1 MSNLFYEKQKKWYI
15 YLYLPL
21 MLLIF
26 IFYFYKEKFKL
37 KINGNTMKKEANI
50 KNNKEEPSWDL
61 SDLYN
66 GIKDRELENDLQN
79 LNKKIDAF
87 TSKYSGKIKK
97 LSGYELYKLLV
108 EYEKIS
114 EKMGKIASF
123 AYLKY
128 AENLSVEEN
137 VAFFQKI
144 SEELT
149 SLSSKMIFVNVE
161 INELSDKDINKKL
174 NDSSNLKNNYGTYI
188 ENLRV
193 FKKHQLS
200 NDLEKLMNDKS
211 ITSRDAW
218 SRLFDE
224 TIDNMKFKF
233 EGRELNE
240 AQITEIIN
248 SKNSNKRVKAG
259 KVFGEKL
266 GENIKIF
273 AYITNILAKDK
284 SISDQWRKYE
294 TPISARNLSNYI
306 EDDVVENLYN
316 SIQRNYKDISHRY
329 YKLKAKILKKDK
341 LLYTDR
347 NAPTEYDDD
356 RKYTWK
362 EAVEIVLNAYSAF
375 SPKMAEI
382 GKEFFENNWI
392 DVPTR
397 QGKRGGAF
405 AHPTVPSVHPY
416 ILLNFQGKTRDIM
429 TLAHELG
436 HGIHMYLAR
445 SNGYFM
451 SDTPLTLAETA
462 SIFGEQ
468 LVFRYL
474 LDNEKDINK
483 KIAIIANKIEDMI
496 NSIIRQI
503 AFLEFEK
510 TVHEERKFG
519 EISVDRLNEIW
530 LNVQKKSLG
539 DIFEFSDEYKYYWSY
554 IPHFI
559 HSPFYV
565 YSYAFGNCLVNSL
578 YVRYTEDLDD
588 FENKYI
594 DLLSAGGSKNYV
606 DLLEPFNLD
615 PRDED
620 FWQNGL
626 DLVISLID
634 ELEMLLKKK
643 EEE

>member
-483 KIAIIANKIEDMI
+483 KIAIIAKKIEDMI

>member
-329 YKLKAKILKKDK
+329 YKLKAKMLKKDK

>member
-1 MSNLFYEKQKKWYI
+1 MGNLFYEKEKKWYV
-15 YLYLPL
+15 
-21 MLLIF
+21 
-26 IFYFYKEKFKL
+26 YFYVFIPLAVFLFFYKAKFKL
-37 KINGNTMKKEANI
+37 NLDIMKKDEKTI
-50 KNNKEEPSWDL
+50 KDQPLWDL

-66 GIKDRELENDLQN
+66 GINDKSLEIDLKEITDRIEHF
-79 LNKKIDAF
+79 NKKHIN
-87 TSKYSGKIKK
+87 KIKK
-97 LSGYELYKLLV
+97 LTGYELYKLLA
-108 EYEKIS
+108 EYEKIC
-114 EKMGKIASF
+114 ELMGKIGSF

-128 AENLSVEEN
+128 AENLSIEEN
-137 VAFFQKI
+137 VIFFQKI
-144 SEELT
+144 SERLT
-149 SLSSKMIFVNVE
+149 NLSSKLIFVNVE
-161 INELSDKDINKKL
+161 INELSDNEINKKL
-174 NDSSNLKNNYGTYI
+174 NDSSNLKNNYKTYI

-193 FKKHQLS
+193 FRKHQLS

-211 ITSRDAW
+211 TTSRDAW

-224 TIDNMKFKF
+224 TIDNMKFRF
-233 EGRELNE
+233 EGKDLNV

-248 SKNSNKRVKAG
+248 SKDELKRIKAG
-259 KVFGEKL
+259 KVLGDKL
-266 GENIKIF
+266 GENIRIF

-284 SISDQWRKYE
+284 NISDQWRHYE
-294 TPISARNLSNYI
+294 TPMSARNLSNYI
-306 EDDVVENLYN
+306 EDNVVENLYN
-316 SIQRNYKDISHRY
+316 SVQKNYENISHRY
-329 YKLKAKILKKDK
+329 YKLKAKMLGKEK
-341 LLYTDR
+341 LLHTDR
-347 NAPTEYDDD
+347 NAPTKFDDN
-356 RKYTWK
+356 RKYTWN
-362 EAVEIVLNAYSAF
+362 EAVEIVIKAYSAF

-382 GKEFFENNWI
+382 AKEFFDNNWI

-397 QGKRGGAF
+397 HGKRGGAF

-416 ILLNFQGKTRDIM
+416 LLLNFQGKTRDIM

-436 HGIHMYLAR
+436 HGIHMYMAR

-474 LDNEKDINK
+474 LDNETDINK
-483 KIAIIANKIEDMI
+483 KIAIITNKIEDMI
-496 NSIIRQI
+496 NSITRQI

-510 TVHEERKFG
+510 IVHEERKSG
-519 EISVDRLNEIW
+519 EITVDRLNQIW
-530 LNVQKKSLG
+530 LEVQKKSLG
-539 DIFEFSDEYKYYWSY
+539 DIFDFSDEYKYYWSY

-578 YVRYTEDLDD
+578 YSRYTENLND

-594 DLLSAGGSKNYV
+594 SLLSAGGSKNYV

-615 PRDED
+615 PREED

-626 DLVISLID
+626 NLVISLID
-634 ELEMLLKKK
+634 ELETLLTKTNNN
-643 EEE
+643 

>member
-21 MLLIF
+21 ILLIF

-66 GIKDRELENDLQN
+66 GIKDKELENDLQD
-79 LNKKIDAF
+79 LNKKIDNFAN
-87 TSKYSGKIKK
+87 KYSGKIKK

>member
-316 SIQRNYKDISHRY
+316 SVQRNYKDISHRY
-329 YKLKAKILKKDK
+329 YKLKAKMLKKDK
-341 LLYTDR
+341 LLHTDR

-356 RKYTWK
+356 KKYTWK

-416 ILLNFQGKTRDIM
+416 ILLNFQGKTRDVM

-445 SNGYFM
+445 PNGYFM

-510 TVHEERKFG
+510 TVHKERKFG

-578 YVRYTEDLDD
+578 YARYTEDLDD

-594 DLLSAGGSKNYV
+594 DLLSVGGSKNYV
-606 DLLEPFNLD
+606 ELLEPFNLD

-634 ELEMLLKKK
+634 ELEILLKKK

>member
-1 MSNLFYEKQKKWYI
+1 MGNLFYERESKWRT
-15 YLYLPL
+15 YLYLFV
-21 MLLIF
+21 LLLVVAITF
-26 IFYFYKEKFKL
+26 FYKSKFNMEL
-37 KINGNTMKKEANI
+37 DIMKKNEKTA
-50 KNNKEEPSWDL
+50 KDQPLWDL

-66 GIKDRELENDLQN
+66 GINDKKLESDLKEIEN
-79 LNKKIDAF
+79 RIEVFSKKYAN
-87 TSKYSGKIKK
+87 KIKK

-108 EYEKIS
+108 EYEKIC
-114 EKMGKIASF
+114 ELMGKIDSF

-137 VAFFQKI
+137 VIFFQKI
-144 SEELT
+144 SEQLT
-149 SLSSKMIFVNVE
+149 NLSSKIIFVTVE
-161 INELSDKDINKKL
+161 INELSDSEIGRKL
-174 NDSSNLKNNYGTYI
+174 SDSSNLKNTYGTYI
-188 ENLRV
+188 DNMRLFR
-193 FKKHQLS
+193 KHQLS
-200 NDLEKLMNDKS
+200 NDLERLMNDKS
-211 ITSRDAW
+211 TTSRDAW

-224 TIDNMKFKF
+224 TMDNMKFRF
-233 EGRELNE
+233 EGKDLNE
-240 AQITEIIN
+240 AQIMEIIN
-248 SKNSNKRVKAG
+248 SKDESKRVKAG
-259 KVFGEKL
+259 KIFGDKL
-266 GENIKIF
+266 GENIRIF

-284 SISDQWRKYE
+284 SISDQWRNYK

-306 EDDVVENLYN
+306 EDDVVENLYK
-316 SIQRNYKDISHRY
+316 SVQKNYEDISHRY
-329 YKLKAKILKKDK
+329 YKLKAKMLGKNK
-341 LLYTDR
+341 LLHTDR
-347 NAPTEYDDD
+347 NAPTKYDDD
-356 RKYTWK
+356 KKYTWD
-362 EAVEIVLNAYSAF
+362 EAVDIVIKAYSAF
-375 SPKMAEI
+375 SPKIAEI
-382 GKEFFENNWI
+382 GQEFFDNNWV

-416 ILLNFQGKTRDIM
+416 LLLNFQGKTRDVM

-445 SNGYFM
+445 PNGYFM

-474 LDNEKDINK
+474 LDNETDIDK

-510 TVHEERKFG
+510 TVHEERKQG
-519 EISVDRLNEIW
+519 EITVDRLNQIW
-530 LNVQKKSLG
+530 LDVQRKSLG
-539 DIFEFSDEYKYYWSY
+539 DIFDFSEEYKYYWSY

-578 YVRYTEDLDD
+578 YSRYIENLDD

-594 DLLSAGGSKNYV
+594 TLLSAGGSKNYV

-615 PRDED
+615 PREED

-626 DLVISLID
+626 NLVISLID
-634 ELEMLLKKK
+634 ELEKLLEQK
-643 EEE
+643 ETKYK

>member
-329 YKLKAKILKKDK
+329 YKLKAKMLKKDK

-356 RKYTWK
+356 KKYTWK

-445 SNGYFM
+445 PNGYFM

-510 TVHEERKFG
+510 TVHEERKFS

>member
-397 QGKRGGAF
+397 QGKMGGAF

-474 LDNEKDINK
+474 LDNEKEINK
-483 KIAIIANKIEDMI
+483 KIAIIAKKIEDMI

>member
-87 TSKYSGKIKK
+87 TSKYSCKIKK

-329 YKLKAKILKKDK
+329 YKLKAKMLKKDK

>member
-397 QGKRGGAF
+397 QGKMGGAF

-483 KIAIIANKIEDMI
+483 KIAIIAKKIEDMI

-634 ELEMLLKKK
+634 ELGMLLKKK

>member
-578 YVRYTEDLDD
+578 YARYTEDLDD

-615 PRDED
+615 PRDEG

>member
-1 MSNLFYEKQKKWYI
+1 
-15 YLYLPL
+15 
-21 MLLIF
+21 
-26 IFYFYKEKFKL
+26 
-37 KINGNTMKKEANI
+37 
-50 KNNKEEPSWDL
+50 
-61 SDLYN
+61 
-66 GIKDRELENDLQN
+66 
-79 LNKKIDAF
+79 
-87 TSKYSGKIKK
+87 
-97 LSGYELYKLLV
+97 
-108 EYEKIS
+108 
-114 EKMGKIASF
+114 
-123 AYLKY
+123 
-128 AENLSVEEN
+128 
-137 VAFFQKI
+137 
-144 SEELT
+144 
-149 SLSSKMIFVNVE
+149 MIFVNVE

-306 EDDVVENLYN
+306 EDDVVEDLYN
-316 SIQRNYKDISHRY
+316 SVQRNYKDISHRY
-329 YKLKAKILKKDK
+329 YKLKAKMLKKDK
-341 LLYTDR
+341 LLHTDR

-356 RKYTWK
+356 KKYTWK

-416 ILLNFQGKTRDIM
+416 ILLNFQGKTRDVM

-445 SNGYFM
+445 PNGYFM

-510 TVHEERKFG
+510 TVHEERKFS

-530 LNVQKKSLG
+530 LNVQ
-539 DIFEFSDEYKYYWSY
+539 FF
-554 IPHFI
+554 H
-559 HSPFYV
+559 
-565 YSYAFGNCLVNSL
+565 
-578 YVRYTEDLDD
+578 
-588 FENKYI
+588 
-594 DLLSAGGSKNYV
+594 
-606 DLLEPFNLD
+606 
-615 PRDED
+615 
-620 FWQNGL
+620 
-626 DLVISLID
+626 
-634 ELEMLLKKK
+634 
-643 EEE
+643 

>member
-21 MLLIF
+21 ILLIF

-50 KNNKEEPSWDL
+50 KNNKEDPSWDL

-66 GIKDRELENDLQN
+66 GIKDKELENDLQD
-79 LNKKIDAF
+79 LNKKIDNFAN
-87 TSKYSGKIKK
+87 KYSCKIKK

-211 ITSRDAW
+211 ITSIDAW

-316 SIQRNYKDISHRY
+316 SVQRNYKDISHRY
-329 YKLKAKILKKDK
+329 YKLKAKMLKKDK
-341 LLYTDR
+341 LLHTDR

-356 RKYTWK
+356 KKYTWK

-416 ILLNFQGKTRDIM
+416 ILLNFQGKTRDVM

-445 SNGYFM
+445 PNGYFM

-510 TVHEERKFG
+510 TVHEDRKFG

-530 LNVQKKSLG
+530 LNVQRKSLG

-578 YVRYTEDLDD
+578 YARYTEDLDD

>member
-21 MLLIF
+21 ILLIF

-316 SIQRNYKDISHRY
+316 SVQRNYKDISHRY
-329 YKLKAKILKKDK
+329 YKLKAKMLKKDK
-341 LLYTDR
+341 LLYADR

-416 ILLNFQGKTRDIM
+416 ILLNFQGKTRDVM

-445 SNGYFM
+445 PNGYFM

-578 YVRYTEDLDD
+578 YARYTEDLDD

-615 PRDED
+615 PRDEG